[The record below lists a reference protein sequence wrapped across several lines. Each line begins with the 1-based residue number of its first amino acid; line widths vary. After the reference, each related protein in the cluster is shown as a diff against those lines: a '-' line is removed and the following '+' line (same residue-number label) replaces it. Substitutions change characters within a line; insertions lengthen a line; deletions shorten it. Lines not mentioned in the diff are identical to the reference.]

1 VVPCFHWHPLSTC
14 RPLRPREVRRLLAP
28 SSFTDNAG
36 LRLRRTSRHFRSSP
50 PSDSRGAVV
59 FGVYI
64 RFAFATTC
72 RFACPPVGAD
82 RGFPQPTRTF
92 TSGLSTDW
100 SPAPPPD
107 ITTGA
112 TGQVPLA
119 GLSPARTPT
128 SFAAARR
135 YLCESFPECLG
146 PCHGGPVE
154 CTCLFL
160 PPRQRPSPVHY
171 RGRLPA
177 FPRQNDFMTDRL
189 FETAAISL
197 CSGPQ
202 VCSPPRSSLPLRL
215 ISAGQPR
222 LLRPS

>member
-1 VVPCFHWHPLSTC
+1 MFRPPKLLAFQIVPTAANIPAG
-14 RPLRPREVRRLLAP
+14 RPRLLRPSRTCVVTFARIGYAIRL
-28 SSFTDNAG
+28 
-36 LRLRRTSRHFRSSP
+36 
-50 PSDSRGAVV
+50 
-59 FGVYI
+59 
-64 RFAFATTC
+64 
-72 RFACPPVGAD
+72 
-82 RGFPQPTRTF
+82 
-92 TSGLSTDW
+92 
-100 SPAPPPD
+100 
-107 ITTGA
+107 TTGNWRNEDLH
-112 TGQVPLA
+112 LA
-119 GLSPARTPT
+119 RFSALS
-128 SFAAARR
+128 AAP
-135 YLCESFPECLG
+135 YLCQSFPECLG

-154 CTCLFL
+154 CICLFL
-160 PPRQRPSPVHY
+160 PPRHRPSPVHY